1 MKKFVRRSS
10 RSILLWKKERI
21 KAKMALDVTQKE
33 PDGQPATKGSALI
46 KLSRRVCLENLPK
59 HAHYSRV
66 KKGKRKWSE
75 DSELVMKR
83 RGACNDGERKGS
95 FKSWQFLVYVIGCAS
110 KFVCA
115 LVAQSLHS
123 IENSIWNRTLTWIWD
138 RLVSNLEFVEVRKR
152 RKMSSSD
159 RTVKEHGNHISGV
172 STFNFQAQMHL
183 S

>member
-1 MKKFVRRSS
+1 
-10 RSILLWKKERI
+10 
-21 KAKMALDVTQKE
+21 MALDVTQKE

-46 KLSRRVCLENLPK
+46 ELSRRVCLENLPK

-75 DSELVMKR
+75 DSELVMKK

-95 FKSWQFLVYVIGCAS
+95 FKSWQFLVYVIACAS

-123 IENSIWNRTLTWIWD
+123 IENSIWNRTDMDL
-138 RLVSNLEFVEVRKR
+138 R
-152 RKMSSSD
+152 
-159 RTVKEHGNHISGV
+159 
-172 STFNFQAQMHL
+172 
-183 S
+183 

>member
-66 KKGKRKWSE
+66 KKGKRK
-75 DSELVMKR
+75 
-83 RGACNDGERKGS
+83 
-95 FKSWQFLVYVIGCAS
+95 
-110 KFVCA
+110 
-115 LVAQSLHS
+115 
-123 IENSIWNRTLTWIWD
+123 
-138 RLVSNLEFVEVRKR
+138 
-152 RKMSSSD
+152 
-159 RTVKEHGNHISGV
+159 
-172 STFNFQAQMHL
+172 
-183 S
+183 

>member
-1 MKKFVRRSS
+1 VMKK
-10 RSILLWKKERI
+10 
-21 KAKMALDVTQKE
+21 
-33 PDGQPATKGSALI
+33 
-46 KLSRRVCLENLPK
+46 
-59 HAHYSRV
+59 
-66 KKGKRKWSE
+66 
-75 DSELVMKR
+75 

-95 FKSWQFLVYVIGCAS
+95 FKSWQFLVYVIACAS

-159 RTVKEHGNHISGV
+159 RTVKRTWKPHKWG
-172 STFNFQAQMHL
+172 FNFQL
-183 S
+183 STFKRKCIYHNSLGPVGLFGFINVFFKLIYFDILILFKCIDIKNKF

>member
-1 MKKFVRRSS
+1 
-10 RSILLWKKERI
+10 
-21 KAKMALDVTQKE
+21 
-33 PDGQPATKGSALI
+33 
-46 KLSRRVCLENLPK
+46 
-59 HAHYSRV
+59 
-66 KKGKRKWSE
+66 
-75 DSELVMKR
+75 VMKR

-183 S
+183 SWFARPSWSFWFYKCFF